1 MKIKHSYSIAS
12 GDHGA
17 WIIMVGD
24 TKAEGTWWSGAWS
37 IMSNNT
43 PIPNVEIDI
52 ILDCMSFW
60 TKPPECWYESEW
72 DSHTRVFG
80 NSVGLGTSLFH
91 PGNDSYAVRTVFGH
105 ARKTESETTEY
116 EENKE
121 VIVDSETLQALFRQS
136 DIEVIL
142 KSADHKIELD
152 VNDCDDAVG
161 AQEAGIAAGIYLYE
175 LMLSARKI
183 KGNENAHIYRIPF
196 DDYCENDGIAYFVGT
211 EEGLTKM
218 FEANPA
224 KEEADG

>member
-1 MKIKHSYSIAS
+1 
-12 GDHGA
+12 
-17 WIIMVGD
+17 MVGD

-91 PGNDSYAVRTVFGH
+91 PGNDS
-105 ARKTESETTEY
+105 TTAY
-116 EENKE
+116 ERNRE
-121 VIVDSETLQALFRQS
+121 VIVDSEALQALFLQS
-136 DIEVIL
+136 DMEAIL

-183 KGNENAHIYRIPF
+183 KGNENARIYRIPF
-196 DDYCENDGIAYFVGT
+196 DDYCENDGTAYFVGT

-218 FEANPA
+218 FETNPA
-224 KEEADG
+224 KGEEDEEANN